1 MIALSAVQ
9 LSAQRFI
16 RYAIL
21 FIDTS
26 DNQQIANIET
36 DHYPL
41 AAGICIS
48 SADIPGYHWSGILRI
63 KNTLLV
69 ILSKRPEYHFLVKD
83 VGVKCDV

>member
-26 DNQQIANIET
+26 DNQQIANIEV

-48 SADIPGYHWSGILRI
+48 SADIPGYHWSGI

-83 VGVKCDV
+83 VGVECDV